1 MPLQYKKDAPDMK
14 KRLMILGAGTYQ
26 VPLIKKAKDKGLTVI
41 VVSPNGNYPG
51 IKLADI
57 HIDIDTTDE
66 ENIIKAAVK
75 YKISGITTTGTDVCV
90 PSLGRVV
97 DELGLAGT
105 GYEAACKSM
114 DKILMK
120 QAFVEYNVLTAK
132 FDFFKSESDAKEYA
146 CLIGYPVI
154 VKATDSSGSRGIA
167 KVDSG
172 EGFNSAWI
180 DALEV
185 SRSKEI
191 IIEEYLEGIEFGAQ
205 AFIKDNEVTLVFP
218 HGDTVTPGPY
228 FTPVGHSMPTQLP
241 KKLQVETK
249 KIIEKAV
256 QALGINNCISNVDLM
271 LVNGMPA
278 VIEIGARMGATCLPE
293 NISIYSGVDAYEYAI
308 DLALGNKCEYIA
320 QQEQANACLLL
331 MSDKTGTL
339 KNIHVPKSILEHEDL
354 IGIQWDVSIGD
365 KVRKF
370 TVGPDR
376 IGHIIVKGK
385 SAVESEK
392 LVEHMV
398 SQISLEVV

>member
-132 FDFFKSESDAKEYA
+132 FDFFKSES
-146 CLIGYPVI
+146 
-154 VKATDSSGSRGIA
+154 VK
-167 KVDSG
+167 
-172 EGFNSAWI
+172 
-180 DALEV
+180 
-185 SRSKEI
+185 
-191 IIEEYLEGIEFGAQ
+191 
-205 AFIKDNEVTLVFP
+205 
-218 HGDTVTPGPY
+218 
-228 FTPVGHSMPTQLP
+228 
-241 KKLQVETK
+241 
-249 KIIEKAV
+249 
-256 QALGINNCISNVDLM
+256 
-271 LVNGMPA
+271 
-278 VIEIGARMGATCLPE
+278 
-293 NISIYSGVDAYEYAI
+293 
-308 DLALGNKCEYIA
+308 
-320 QQEQANACLLL
+320 
-331 MSDKTGTL
+331 
-339 KNIHVPKSILEHEDL
+339 
-354 IGIQWDVSIGD
+354 
-365 KVRKF
+365 
-370 TVGPDR
+370 
-376 IGHIIVKGK
+376 
-385 SAVESEK
+385 
-392 LVEHMV
+392 
-398 SQISLEVV
+398 